1 MAHVAMYEGGRGGM
15 DGGAHA
21 HTCENQRRRQRP
33 RRRRQVRP
41 RPRPPA
47 PALRQSVVSVRC
59 RKKGRTEISS
69 GKPKVLQKKTPPLS
83 SVAPKLPCALS
94 VPSNSAPLS
103 AISSHYLAKVRKEL
117 YDRRE
122 LGNFSAVFGHVR
134 TPPRPRALR
143 HQMAIAAA
151 KE

>member
-1 MAHVAMYEGGRGGM
+1 M

-33 RRRRQVRP
+33 RRRRQVRL
-41 RPRPPA
+41 RPPA
-47 PALRQSVVSVRC
+47 PALSQSVVSVRC

-143 HQMAIAAA
+143 RQMAIAAA